1 MKRFMKAGR
10 VFTVNELGQA
20 VDEDGFCTS
29 AGTCNYPIC
38 KTCVSV
44 KINKDT
50 VQVRDTK
57 DSNKTTLPFN
67 HDEWRLFIKGEK
79 AGEFDL

>member
-1 MKRFMKAGR
+1 MKKFVKADR

-20 VDEDGFCTS
+20 VDEDGFVTS

-38 KTCVSV
+38 KTCVSI
-44 KINKDT
+44 KFNKDT

-57 DSNKTTLPFN
+57 DPNKTTLTFS
-67 HDEWRLFIKGEK
+67 HDEWKVFTKGVK
-79 AGEFDL
+79 HGEFDL